1 MENILDMKIINAY
14 KSVALDMSKL
24 SFPLQSH
31 EELSKAIDYSITKRL
46 KDTPASIDNN
56 YKNKNLDVSV
66 LQISEYIMQ
75 KQPLITSWGVMFSK
89 HANSVNPLYKMIDNF
104 INNRVKYKNEMF
116 KYPKGSEEFQKY
128 NLLQLLAKLDA
139 NAK

>member
-1 MENILDMKIINAY
+1 MDNVLDMKIINEY

-24 SFPLQSH
+24 SFPLQSND
-31 EELSKAIDYSITKRL
+31 ELSKAIDYSILKRL
-46 KDTPASIDNN
+46 KNSPANIDNN
-56 YKNKNLDVSV
+56 YKNKKIDISV
-66 LQISEYIMQ
+66 LEISEYIMQ
-75 KQPLITSWGVMFSK
+75 KQPIITSWGVMFSK

-128 NLLQLLAKLDA
+128 NLLQLLAK
-139 NAK
+139 